1 MVLPFIDMAK
11 IFGARGGVRNPVTSK
26 VFFTGEVAEGGAGLM
41 TNALYKAIGQEKR
54 LIWGTYID
62 RSLDPKQAS
71 QGSGISHLEQLQSI
85 GRQENADT
93 VLSGYI
99 YIFRDK
105 TGGSYGVEKPAQV
118 ALEMVL
124 IRVDSGR
131 IVWQRSFK
139 ETQKSLSEDLTKL
152 KTFVKRGG
160 RWISAREMGTSAL
173 KEMLKTLPPS
183 GPNDVKTP

>member
-11 IFGARGGVRNPVTSK
+11 IFGARGGVRNPVTAK
-26 VFFTGEVAEGGAGLM
+26 VFFTGEVAEDAAGSM
-41 TNALYKAIGQEKR
+41 TNELYRHIGQERGVK
-54 LIWGTYID
+54 WGTYVD
-62 RSLDPKQAS
+62 RSLDPKHVS
-71 QGSGISHLEQLQSI
+71 QGPVISHLDQLRSI

-93 VLSGYI
+93 VLTGYL
-99 YIFRDK
+99 YVFRDK

-118 ALEMVL
+118 AFEMVL
-124 IRVDSGR
+124 IRVDNGR

-152 KTFVKRGG
+152 GTFFKRGG
-160 RWISAREMGTSAL
+160 RWISAHEMGAAAL

-183 GPNDVKTP
+183 VSP